1 MTLRRLMRLPART
14 LVPALITVVALMMVG
29 FDHMLQ
35 RADYRL
41 RVEQEQKQLLVERL
55 GIEQSNLDQL
65 ILQNRPLQLRR
76 AVAELALRPHVT
88 HAYLTA
94 PGGRIVGSLVRADLG
109 QSLPDILA
117 ADTRGGAVLLDA
129 ARAPDNSLRVE
140 VDASRAALTGL
151 MALEGGHQLWVR
163 SDLIQPFSERL
174 HASRIELSRHAA
186 LILCWSLL
194 LSLFLH
200 LIWFRRA
207 EQLTNAARA
216 LGQGRLDTRVD
227 LGGRDELAE
236 IGSAFND
243 MAVRLQA
250 QHAALLDSERQFR
263 AMFEQAGV
271 GVARIDSRRGHFMS
285 VNKKYSEIMG
295 YDDADMRRLD
305 FMCLT
310 HPEDLPGNLAL
321 LESLKRGDIREF
333 SLEKRVFHKDG
344 RVIWIALSVSPLW
357 APGTEPDYHL
367 AVIQDITARH
377 QAEQAL
383 KLERNRLSAAE
394 RIAGLGSW
402 EFHATTGSGWWS
414 EQMFAFFGLDPA
426 GGAPEPEHFLKLLH
440 PEDRERVAGVLG
452 LLAQGATDVPL
463 HVYRTSP
470 DAGPVRHLRPSMH
483 CVTDDAG
490 KVVKYA
496 GTLLDV
502 TEVTEAA
509 LALRG
514 SEERLRATLEQAPNV
529 AVQWFD
535 AAGRVLYWN
544 GGSTRLYGWLPDE
557 AIGRSV
563 ETLMHTPEE
572 ADLFRSSLAQ
582 IARTG
587 QSIGPS
593 EYLVKHR
600 DGSPRWIEAT
610 LFSIPGLDEAP
621 ILVCMDVDIT
631 ARRNAERTVEQE
643 RTHLRTLFS
652 TLPDLVWLKS
662 PEGVYLS
669 CNRQFERLCCLTEAE
684 LLGRTDYELFSKE
697 EADHFRSH
705 DERAMRT
712 GQNSI
717 NEEWVTMRD
726 TGERM
731 LLQTIKTPMRD
742 AGGKLVG
749 VLGIARDITEFRE
762 TQDSLRELNRDLEQR
777 VADRTQALSDAM
789 KELESFSYA
798 VSHDLK
804 APLRGIDGYS
814 KILLEDYGDRLD
826 EQGQRFLANIRNGT
840 RQMHAL
846 IEDLLAYS
854 RMERRSLEASRVDL
868 GEVVRTVLNRRSD
881 EIAAASVQIV
891 GEIPPI
897 IIRADH
903 QGVEMVLRNLL
914 DNALKFSRDADP
926 PVVTLHAAVRDG
938 RAHLSIRDNGIGFDM
953 KYHER
958 IFEIFQRLHRNEDFS
973 GTGVGLALVRKAMQ
987 RMDGRVWA
995 ESAPGEGATFHLE
1008 FPA

>member
-1 MTLRRLMRLPART
+1 MTLRPVLRLPART
-14 LVPALITVVALMMVG
+14 LVPALITVVALVMVG

-35 RADYRL
+35 RADHRL

-55 GIEQSNLDQL
+55 GIEQSAFDDL

-76 AVAELALRPHVT
+76 AVAELALRPHLT

-94 PGGRIVGSLVRADLG
+94 PGGRIVGSLARADLG
-109 QSLPDILA
+109 QSLPDVLA
-117 ADTRGGAVLLDA
+117 ADTRGGAALLEA
-129 ARAPDNSLRVE
+129 PRAPDNSLSVQ
-140 VDASRAALTGL
+140 VDASRTALTGL
-151 MALEGGHQLWVR
+151 MTLEGGHQLLVR
-163 SDLIQPFSERL
+163 SDLTQPFSQRL
-174 HASRIELSRHAA
+174 HASRVELWRHAV

-207 EQLTNAARA
+207 AQLTNAARA
-216 LGQGRLDTRVD
+216 FGQGRLDTRVD

-271 GVARIDSRRGHFMS
+271 GVARIDSRLGHFMS

-305 FMCLT
+305 FMRLT
-310 HPEDLPGNLAL
+310 HPEDLPANLAL
-321 LESLKRGDIREF
+321 LDSLKRGDIREY
-333 SLEKRVFHKDG
+333 SIEKRVYHKDG
-344 RVIWIALSVSPLW
+344 HAIWVAVSVSPLW
-357 APGTEPDYHL
+357 APGAVPDYHL
-367 AVIQDITARH
+367 AVIQDITARRE
-377 QAEQAL
+377 AEQAL

-394 RIAGLGSW
+394 HIAALGSW
-402 EFHATTGSGWWS
+402 EFHRATGSGWWS
-414 EQMFAFFGLDPA
+414 EQMYAFFGLDPA
-426 GGAPEPEHFLKLLH
+426 DGVPEPEPYLKLVH
-440 PEDRERVAGVLG
+440 PEDRTRVAGVMALFV
-452 LLAQGATDVPL
+452 QGATEVPV

-470 DAGPVRHLRPSMH
+470 DAGPVRHLRPSVQT
-483 CVTDDAG
+483 VTDDDG
-490 KVVKYA
+490 GVVKYV

-502 TEVTEAA
+502 TYQFEAEQ
-509 LALRG
+509 ALRA

-535 AAGRVLYWN
+535 AQGRVLYWN
-544 GGSTRLYGWLPDE
+544 GGSTRLYGWTPDE

-563 ETLMHTPEE
+563 DNLTHTREE
-572 ADLFRSSLAQ
+572 ADAFRDSFAQ
-582 IARTG
+582 IARSG

-593 EYLVKHR
+593 EYLVRHR

-610 LFSIPGLDEAP
+610 LFSIPGLDKDP
-621 ILVCMDVDIT
+621 IMVCMDVDIT
-631 ARRNAERTVEQE
+631 ARHNAERAVEQE
-643 RTHLRTLFS
+643 RTHLRTLFA

-669 CNRQFERLCCLTEAE
+669 CNRQFERLCGRAEAE

-697 EADHFRSH
+697 EADLFRSH
-705 DERAMRT
+705 DELAMRT
-712 GQNSI
+712 GQNSV
-717 NEEWVTMRD
+717 NEEWVTMRE

-731 LLQTIKTPMRD
+731 RLQTIKTPMHD
-742 AGGKLVG
+742 ADGKLVG

-814 KILLEDYGDRLD
+814 KILLEDYGDRFD

-868 GEVVRTVLNRRSD
+868 GEVMRNVLHRRSE

-891 GEIPPI
+891 GEVPSITV
-897 IIRADH
+897 RADH

-914 DNALKFSRDADP
+914 DNALKFSRDATP
-926 PVVTLHAAVRDG
+926 AVVTLHGAVRDG
-938 RAHLSIRDNGIGFDM
+938 RAHLSVRDNGIGFDM

-958 IFEIFQRLHRNEDFS
+958 IFEIFQRLHRNEEFS

-995 ESAPGEGATFHLE
+995 ESVPGEGATFHLE

>member
-1 MTLRRLMRLPART
+1 MTLRLPART
-14 LVPALITVVALMMVG
+14 LVPLLITVVALVMVG

-55 GIEQSNLDQL
+55 GIEQSALDEL

-76 AVAELALRPHVT
+76 AVAELALRPHLT

-94 PGGRIVGSLVRADLG
+94 PGGRIIGSLARADLG

-117 ADTRGGAVLLDA
+117 ADTRGGAALLDA
-129 ARAPDNSLRVE
+129 PRAPDNSLLVQ
-140 VDASRAALTGL
+140 VDASRTALTGL
-151 MALEGGHQLWVR
+151 MALEGGHQLFVR
-163 SDLIQPFSERL
+163 SDLTQPFSQRL
-174 HASRIELSRHAA
+174 HASRVELWRHSV

-207 EQLTNAARA
+207 AQLTNAARA
-216 LGQGRLDTRVD
+216 FGQGRLDTRVD

-250 QHAALLDSERQFR
+250 QHAALLDSERLFR

-271 GVARIDSRRGHFMS
+271 GVARIDSRLGHFMS
-285 VNKKYSEIMG
+285 VNRKYREIMG

-305 FMCLT
+305 FMRVT

-333 SLEKRVFHKDG
+333 SIEKRMFHKDG
-344 RVIWIALSVSPLW
+344 RVIWVALSVSPLW
-357 APGTEPDYHL
+357 APGAEPDYHL
-367 AVIQDITARH
+367 AVIQDITARRE
-377 QAEQAL
+377 AEQAL

-394 RIAGLGSW
+394 HIAGLGSW
-402 EFHATTGSGWWS
+402 EFHVATGGGWWS
-414 EQMFAFFGLDPA
+414 EQMYAFFGLDPA
-426 GGAPEPEHFLKLLH
+426 DGVPEPERYIYLLH
-440 PEDRERVAGVLG
+440 PDDRDLVGRVMG
-452 LLAQGATDVPL
+452 LLAQGATEVPL
-463 HVYRTSP
+463 YVHRTSP
-470 DAGPVRHLRPSMH
+470 DIGPVRHLRPSVQM
-483 CVTDDAG
+483 VTDDG
-490 KVVKYA
+490 GCVVKYV

-502 TEVTEAA
+502 TYQFEAEQ
-509 LALRG
+509 ALRA

-535 AAGRVLYWN
+535 AQGRVLYWN
-544 GGSTRLYGWLPDE
+544 GGSTRLYGWHPDE
-557 AIGRSV
+557 AIGRSID
-563 ETLMHTPEE
+563 TLMHTREE
-572 ADLFRSSLAQ
+572 ADVFREAF
-582 IARTG
+582 ARIVRSG

-593 EYLVKHR
+593 EYLVRHR

-610 LFSIPGLDEAP
+610 LFSIPGPDKAP
-621 ILVCMDVDIT
+621 IMVCMDVDIT
-631 ARRNAERTVEQE
+631 ARRNAEHAVEQE
-643 RTHLRTLFS
+643 RTHLRTLFA

-669 CNRQFERLCCLTEAE
+669 CNRQFERLCGRTEAE

-697 EADHFRSH
+697 EADLFRSH
-705 DERAMRT
+705 DVLAMHT
-712 GQNSI
+712 GQNSV
-717 NEEWVTMRD
+717 NEEWVTMRE

-731 LLQTIKTPMRD
+731 RLQTIKTPMHD
-742 AGGKLVG
+742 VGGTLVG

-777 VADRTQALSDAM
+777 VAERTQALSDAM

-868 GEVVRTVLNRRSD
+868 GEVMRSVLNRRSD

-891 GEIPPI
+891 GEVPSITV
-897 IIRADH
+897 RADH

-914 DNALKFSRDADP
+914 DNALKFSRDARP
-926 PVVTLHAAVRDG
+926 AIVTLHAAVRDG

>member
-1 MTLRRLMRLPART
+1 MTLRLPART
-14 LVPALITVVALMMVG
+14 LVPALITLVALVMVG

-41 RVEQEQKQLLVERL
+41 RVEEEQQQQLIERL

-65 ILQNRPLQLRR
+65 IVQNRPLQLRR
-76 AVAELALRPHVT
+76 AVAELGLRPHLT

-94 PGGRIVGSLVRADLG
+94 PGGRVIGSLARSDLG
-109 QSLPDILA
+109 QSLPDVLA
-117 ADTRGGAVLLDA
+117 ADTRGGAALLNTP
-129 ARAPDNSLRVE
+129 RAPDNSLLVQ
-140 VDASRAALTGL
+140 VDVSRTALTGL
-151 MALEGGHQLWVR
+151 MTLDGGHQLLVR
-163 SDLIQPFSERL
+163 SDLTQPFSQRL
-174 HASRIELSRHAA
+174 HASRVELWRHAL

-207 EQLTNAARA
+207 ARLTNAARA
-216 LGQGRLDTRVD
+216 FGQGRLDTRVD

-236 IGSAFND
+236 IGAAFND

-250 QHAALLDSERQFR
+250 QHAALLDSERLFR

-271 GVARIDSRRGHFMS
+271 GVARIDSRIGRFMA
-285 VNKKYSEIMG
+285 VNRKYREIMG
-295 YDDADMRRLD
+295 YDDADMRSLD
-305 FMCLT
+305 FMRVT
-310 HPEDLPGNLAL
+310 HPDDLPGILAL

-333 SLEKRVFHKDG
+333 SIEKRVFHKDG
-344 RVIWIALSVSPLW
+344 RVIWVTLSVSPLW

-367 AVIQDITARH
+367 AVIQDITTRRE
-377 QAEQAL
+377 AEQAL

-402 EFHATTGSGWWS
+402 EFHAATGGGWWS
-414 EQMFAFFGLDPA
+414 EQMYAFFGLDPA
-426 GGAPEPEHFLKLLH
+426 AGVPGPERYLKLVH
-440 PEDRERVAGVLG
+440 PDDRDRVAGVMG
-452 LLAQGATDVPL
+452 LLAEGAKEVPV
-463 HVYRTSP
+463 HVYRTAP
-470 DAGPVRHLRPSMH
+470 DLGPVRHLLPSVQIM
-483 CVTDDAG
+483 TDDAG
-490 KVVKYA
+490 GVVKYA
-496 GTLLDV
+496 GTLLDI
-502 TEVTEAA
+502 TFQFEAGQ
-509 LALRG
+509 ALRT

-535 AAGRVLYWN
+535 AEGRVLYWN
-544 GGSTRLYGWLPDE
+544 GGSTRLYGWLPEE

-563 ETLMHTPEE
+563 DALMHTQEQAE
-572 ADLFRSSLAQ
+572 AFRDAFAQ
-582 IARTG
+582 IVRSG
-587 QSIGPS
+587 QPIGPS
-593 EYLVKHR
+593 EYPARHR

-610 LFSIPGLDEAP
+610 LFSVPGLDKEP
-621 ILVCMDVDIT
+621 IFVCMDVDIT
-631 ARRNAERTVEQE
+631 ARRHAEHAVEQE
-643 RTHLRTLFS
+643 RTHLRTLFA
-652 TLPDLVWLKS
+652 TLPDFVWLKS
-662 PEGVYLS
+662 PDGVYLS
-669 CNRQFERLCCLTEAE
+669 CNRQFERLCGRTEAE

-697 EADHFRSH
+697 EADLFRSH

-712 GQNSI
+712 ARNSV
-717 NEEWVTMRD
+717 NEEWVTMSV

-731 LLQTIKTPMRD
+731 RLQTIKTPMHD
-742 AGGKLVG
+742 ASGKLVG

-814 KILLEDYGDRLD
+814 KILLEDYSDRLD

-868 GEVVRTVLNRRSD
+868 GEVMRNVLQRRCD
-881 EIAAASVQIV
+881 EIAAASVRIE
-891 GEIPPI
+891 GEVPSITV
-897 IIRADH
+897 RADH

-914 DNALKFSRDADP
+914 DNALKFSRDANP
-926 PVVTLHAAVRDG
+926 AIVTLHAVVRDG
-938 RAHLSIRDNGIGFDM
+938 RACLSIRDNGIGFDM